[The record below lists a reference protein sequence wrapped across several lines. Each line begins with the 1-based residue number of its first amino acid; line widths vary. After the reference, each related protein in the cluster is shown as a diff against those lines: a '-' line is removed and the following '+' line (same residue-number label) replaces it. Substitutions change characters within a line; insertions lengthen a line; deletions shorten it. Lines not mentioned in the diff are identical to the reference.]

1 MTHPQTGTDHVF
13 RIPVR
18 RKRGLSLFVVLL
30 AAACAAPP
38 PAPETKPVPPP
49 APEVRKESVAV
60 AGLMDS
66 ARNDVQAG
74 RLSNA
79 AATLERA
86 LRIEPANPRLWQ
98 ELARVRLEQGQ
109 FAQAE
114 STAMRSNSYAGSDA
128 ALRAENERIIE
139 RARARR

>member
-1 MTHPQTGTDHVF
+1 M
-13 RIPVR
+13 IR
-18 RKRGLSLFVVLL
+18 RFLLVLVL
-30 AAACAAPP
+30 AGCASPP
-38 PAPETKPVPPP
+38 PAPETKPAPEVPAPPPP
-49 APEVRKESVAV
+49 ASQKKESVAV
-60 AGLMDS
+60 AGLMESARSDS
-66 ARNDVQAG
+66 AAG

-98 ELARVRLEQGQ
+98 ELARVRLQQGQ

-114 STAMRSNSYAGSDA
+114 STAMRSNSYAGSDS

-139 RARARR
+139 QARSGRR

>member
-1 MTHPQTGTDHVF
+1 M
-13 RIPVR
+13 R
-18 RKRGLSLFVVLL
+18 RLAILLLL
-30 AAACAAPP
+30 AGCASPP
-38 PAPETKPVPPP
+38 PAPETKPAPPP
-49 APEVRKESVAV
+49 PPSAPERKETIAI

-66 ARNDVQAG
+66 ARNDAAAG

-98 ELARVRLEQGQ
+98 ELARVRLQQGQ

-128 ALRAENERIIE
+128 TLRAENERIIE
-139 RARARR
+139 SARAKRPR

>member
-1 MTHPQTGTDHVF
+1 M
-13 RIPVR
+13 R
-18 RKRGLSLFVVLL
+18 RLFVVLL
-30 AAACAAPP
+30 VAGCASPP
-38 PAPETKPVPPP
+38 PAPETKPAPAPAP
-49 APEVRKESVAV
+49 APEVRKETVAV
-60 AGLMDS
+60 AGLMES
-66 ARNDVQAG
+66 ARSDVQAG

-98 ELARVRLEQGQ
+98 ELSRVRLEQGQ

>member
-1 MTHPQTGTDHVF
+1 M
-13 RIPVR
+13 
-18 RKRGLSLFVVLL
+18 KRLAIVLL
-30 AAACAAPP
+30 LAGCAAPP
-38 PAPETKPVPPP
+38 PAPEPAPAPEVPPP
-49 APEVRKESVAV
+49 AAQRKESVAV

-74 RLSNA
+74 RLANA

-98 ELARVRLEQGQ
+98 ELARVRLQQGQ
-109 FAQAE
+109 YAQAE
-114 STAMRSNSYAGSDA
+114 STAMRSNSYAGADS

-139 RARARR
+139 QARARR

>member
-1 MTHPQTGTDHVF
+1 MRF
-13 RIPVR
+13 I
-18 RKRGLSLFVVLL
+18 LIVLL
-30 AAACAAPP
+30 AVGGCAAPP
-38 PAPETKPVPPP
+38 PAPETKPAPPP
-49 APEVRKESVAV
+49 PPTAPEARKESVAI

-66 ARNDVQAG
+66 ARNDAAAG
-74 RLSNA
+74 KLSNA

-98 ELARVRLEQGQ
+98 ELARVRLQQGQ

-139 RARARR
+139 NARAKRPR

>member
-1 MTHPQTGTDHVF
+1 M
-13 RIPVR
+13 R
-18 RKRGLSLFVVLL
+18 RLFVVLL
-30 AAACAAPP
+30 VAGCAAPP
-38 PAPETKPVPPP
+38 PAPETKPPPETAPP
-49 APEVRKESVAV
+49 AAQRKETVAV
-60 AGLMDS
+60 ASLMES
-66 ARNDVQAG
+66 ARTDVRAG
-74 RLSNA
+74 RLANA

-114 STAMRSNSYAGSDA
+114 STAMRSNSYAGSDS